1 MKSPFPKPP
10 TTFGVSSSS
19 SSLVVAEEKTVNT
32 LREMT
37 GEDVKNTPPPITRDE
52 TNEDDDADDDSKTCL
67 LRTKKST
74 SSSLE
79 EEEEEENDDAKA
91 KKRRRLLLD
100 RRMMGVPP
108 PPTTTLSANAK
119 VAKATRL
126 ESSVFVKKAEKNE
139 ILRDLNTKEEEE
151 KKTDYYYYSVDA
163 NECVHFSIVDKT
175 EEEEEEENNDE
186 ANNKGGN
193 FFSAAASKEKR
204 TFEPEFTH
212 QVFRDDET
220 IYGYSEDLRVEV
232 MCLPNVY
239 ERYVDVSY
247 SEKVRS
253 SLNPADDIRANLNG
267 WFPEEGTKATKE
279 AFMKRAKE
287 TSEME
292 IPGNGGKVIAE
303 WDGEGE
309 ESELKYSIR
318 QYEFKDSERTTVGR
332 WHDNVEP
339 FVAFYIDA
347 ASKIDKNDG
356 RWLWFVLIA
365 QRKDNLKRWAT
376 CGFTTVYQF
385 YAHPFQRRLRISQVL
400 VLPPYQRKGFGAKLL
415 DAVRA
420 YARMQDEAGEGK
432 EVADIT
438 VEDPTD
444 QLQRLRDVRDC
455 IAATENKDIVLA
467 VKTAARRAFAAA
479 QSSTADPLH
488 RKQKLKQAQAALRL
502 PKRCYETNFKKDLKI
517 CEPQAKRV
525 WEALLFVWAKQCQAP
540 SEGVVA
546 DAFRTNVLNRL
557 KKKHMA
563 SLGKG
568 EDDVG
573 SKRIRDTKDGGFVMC
588 KGGGEGE
595 RVEIEDTPSIPTA
608 AETQP
613 RNNREDE
620 DEDEDATPK
629 DPAEALAQLFH
640 ECMQNLAYL
649 STVAKLSSSSSE

>member
-1 MKSPFPKPP
+1 MKSSPKPTTP
-10 TTFGVSSSS
+10 TT
-19 SSLVVAEEKTVNT
+19 T
-32 LREMT
+32 REMT
-37 GEDVKNTPPPITRDE
+37 GEDVKNNNAMRSNA
-52 TNEDDDADDDSKTCL
+52 TNEDDDDDSKTFF
-67 LRTKKST
+67 RAK
-74 SSSLE
+74 SSLE
-79 EEEEEENDDAKA
+79 EENDAA

-100 RRMMGVPP
+100 RRMGVPP
-108 PPTTTLSANAK
+108 PPTTETTGTTTSSANA

-126 ESSVFVKKAEKNE
+126 EESGRVKVAGEKKIDFENE
-139 ILRDLNTKEEEE
+139 RRDLNTTKEEE
-151 KKTDYYYYSVDA
+151 KKKTLDDYCYSVDA

-175 EEEEEEENNDE
+175 EEEEEEENNEEENNEE
-186 ANNKGGN
+186 AKKKTTTKKGGQ

-608 AETQP
+608 ETRP
-613 RNNREDE
+613 RDRTRENE
-620 DEDEDATPK
+620 NEDEDATPK

-649 STVAKLSSSSSE
+649 STVVAKLSSSSSEES

>member
-1 MKSPFPKPP
+1 MKSPPTKP
-10 TTFGVSSSS
+10 TT
-19 SSLVVAEEKTVNT
+19 T
-32 LREMT
+32 REMT
-37 GEDVKNTPPPITRDE
+37 GEDVKNNTTTMSSNA
-52 TNEDDDADDDSKTCL
+52 TNEDDDDDSKTFF
-67 LRTKKST
+67 RTK
-74 SSSLE
+74 SSLE
-79 EEEEEENDDAKA
+79 EEENDAA

-100 RRMMGVPP
+100 RRMGVS
-108 PPTTTLSANAK
+108 PPTTTETTTGTSSSSANA

-126 ESSVFVKKAEKNE
+126 ESVCVVAGEKKIDFENE
-139 ILRDLNTKEEEE
+139 RRDLNKTKEEEE
-151 KKTDYYYYSVDA
+151 KKKTLDYYYSVDA

-175 EEEEEEENNDE
+175 EEEEEKEGNNEE
-186 ANNKGGN
+186 AKKTTKKGGH
-193 FFSAAASKEKR
+193 FFSAASKEKR

-608 AETQP
+608 ETRP
-613 RNNREDE
+613 RDTRENE

-649 STVAKLSSSSSE
+649 STVVAKLSSSSSEES

>member
-1 MKSPFPKPP
+1 
-10 TTFGVSSSS
+10 
-19 SSLVVAEEKTVNT
+19 
-32 LREMT
+32 MT
-37 GEDVKNTPPPITRDE
+37 GEDVKNNNAMRSNA
-52 TNEDDDADDDSKTCL
+52 TNEDDDDDSKTFF
-67 LRTKKST
+67 RAK
-74 SSSLE
+74 SSLE
-79 EEEEEENDDAKA
+79 EENDAA

-100 RRMMGVPP
+100 RRMGVPP
-108 PPTTTLSANAK
+108 PPTTETTGTTTSSANA

-126 ESSVFVKKAEKNE
+126 EESGRVKVAGEKKIDFENE
-139 ILRDLNTKEEEE
+139 RRDLNTTKEEE
-151 KKTDYYYYSVDA
+151 KKKTLDDYCYSVDA

-175 EEEEEEENNDE
+175 EEEEEEENNEEGNNEE
-186 ANNKGGN
+186 AKKKTTTKKGGQ

-455 IAATENKDIVLA
+455 IAASENKDIVLA

-608 AETQP
+608 ETRP
-613 RNNREDE
+613 RDHTRENE
-620 DEDEDATPK
+620 NEDEDATPK

-649 STVAKLSSSSSE
+649 STVVAKLSSSSSEES

>member
-1 MKSPFPKPP
+1 
-10 TTFGVSSSS
+10 
-19 SSLVVAEEKTVNT
+19 
-32 LREMT
+32 MT
-37 GEDVKNTPPPITRDE
+37 GEDVKNNAT
-52 TNEDDDADDDSKTCL
+52 TNEDDDSKTCA
-67 LRTKKST
+67 K

-79 EEEEEENDDAKA
+79 NDDDDAA

-100 RRMMGVPP
+100 RRMGVPP
-108 PPTTTLSANAK
+108 PPATTTTGGTTSANA

-126 ESSVFVKKAEKNE
+126 ESVVAEKIDDENE
-139 ILRDLNTKEEEE
+139 RDLNTKEEEE
-151 KKTDYYYYSVDA
+151 EEEKAKKKDYSVDA

-175 EEEEEEENNDE
+175 EDDEGGENNAE
-186 ANNKGGN
+186 GN
-193 FFSAAASKEKR
+193 FFWASASKEKR

-385 YAHPFQRRLRISQVL
+385 YTHPFQRRLRISQVL

-595 RVEIEDTPSIPTA
+595 RVEIEDTPSMPTA
-608 AETQP
+608 AETRP
-613 RNNREDE
+613 RNREDE
-620 DEDEDATPK
+620 DEDAPPK

-649 STVAKLSSSSSE
+649 STVAKLSESSSSS

>member
-1 MKSPFPKPP
+1 MKSSPRPTKPTLP
-10 TTFGVSSSS
+10 TT
-19 SSLVVAEEKTVNT
+19 
-32 LREMT
+32 REMT
-37 GEDVKNTPPPITRDE
+37 GEDVKNNTTATSNNA
-52 TNEDDDADDDSKTCL
+52 TNEDDDDDDDDDSKTFF
-67 LRTKKST
+67 RAKKS

-79 EEEEEENDDAKA
+79 EEEEEENDGAA

-100 RRMMGVPP
+100 RRIMGVPP
-108 PPTTTLSANAK
+108 PTTTETK

-126 ESSVFVKKAEKNE
+126 ESVRVVAGEKKIGFVENE
-139 ILRDLNTKEEEE
+139 RDLNKTKEEEE
-151 KKTDYYYYSVDA
+151 EKKKTLDYYSVDA

-175 EEEEEEENNDE
+175 EEEEEKEGNNNEE
-186 ANNKGGN
+186 AKKTTKKGGH

-267 WFPEEGTKATKE
+267 WFPEEGTMATKE

-595 RVEIEDTPSIPTA
+595 RVEIEDTLSIPTA
-608 AETQP
+608 ETRP
-613 RNNREDE
+613 RDTRENE

-649 STVAKLSSSSSE
+649 STVVAKLSSSSKSEE

>member
-1 MKSPFPKPP
+1 MKSSPKPTTP
-10 TTFGVSSSS
+10 TT
-19 SSLVVAEEKTVNT
+19 T
-32 LREMT
+32 REMT
-37 GEDVKNTPPPITRDE
+37 GEDVKNNNAMRSNA
-52 TNEDDDADDDSKTCL
+52 TNEDDDDDSKTFF
-67 LRTKKST
+67 RAK
-74 SSSLE
+74 SSLE
-79 EEEEEENDDAKA
+79 EENDAA

-100 RRMMGVPP
+100 RRMGVPP
-108 PPTTTLSANAK
+108 PPTTETTGTTTSSANA

-126 ESSVFVKKAEKNE
+126 EESGRVKVAGEKKIDFENE
-139 ILRDLNTKEEEE
+139 RRDLNTTKEEE
-151 KKTDYYYYSVDA
+151 KKKTLDDYCYSVDA

-175 EEEEEEENNDE
+175 EEEEEEENNEEGNNEE
-186 ANNKGGN
+186 AKKKTTTKKGGQ

-455 IAATENKDIVLA
+455 IAASENKDIVLA

-608 AETQP
+608 ETRP
-613 RNNREDE
+613 RDRTRENE
-620 DEDEDATPK
+620 NEDEDATPK

-649 STVAKLSSSSSE
+649 STVVAKLSSSSSEES

>member
-1 MKSPFPKPP
+1 MKSSPKPTTP
-10 TTFGVSSSS
+10 TPPT
-19 SSLVVAEEKTVNT
+19 A
-32 LREMT
+32 REMT
-37 GEDVKNTPPPITRDE
+37 GEDVKNNTTPAMRSNA
-52 TNEDDDADDDSKTCL
+52 TNEDDDDDSKTFF
-67 LRTKKST
+67 RAK
-74 SSSLE
+74 SSLE
-79 EEEEEENDDAKA
+79 EENDAA

-100 RRMMGVPP
+100 RRMGVPP
-108 PPTTTLSANAK
+108 PPTTETTGTTTSSANA

-126 ESSVFVKKAEKNE
+126 EESGRVKVAGEKKIDFENE
-139 ILRDLNTKEEEE
+139 RRDLNTTKEEE
-151 KKTDYYYYSVDA
+151 KKKTLDDYCYSVDA

-175 EEEEEEENNDE
+175 EEEEEEENNEEENNEE
-186 ANNKGGN
+186 AKKKTTTKKGGQ

-455 IAATENKDIVLA
+455 IAASENKDIVLA

-608 AETQP
+608 ETRP
-613 RNNREDE
+613 RDRTRENE
-620 DEDEDATPK
+620 NEDEDATPK

-649 STVAKLSSSSSE
+649 STVVAKLSSSSSEES

>member
-1 MKSPFPKPP
+1 MKSSPKPTTP
-10 TTFGVSSSS
+10 TT
-19 SSLVVAEEKTVNT
+19 T
-32 LREMT
+32 REMT
-37 GEDVKNTPPPITRDE
+37 GEDVKNNNAMRSNA
-52 TNEDDDADDDSKTCL
+52 TNEDDDDDSKTFF
-67 LRTKKST
+67 RAK
-74 SSSLE
+74 SSLE
-79 EEEEEENDDAKA
+79 EENDAA

-100 RRMMGVPP
+100 RRMGVPP
-108 PPTTTLSANAK
+108 PPTTETTGTTTSSANA

-126 ESSVFVKKAEKNE
+126 EESGRVKVAGEKKIDFENE
-139 ILRDLNTKEEEE
+139 RRDLNATKEEEK
-151 KKTDYYYYSVDA
+151 KKTLDDYCYSVDA

-175 EEEEEEENNDE
+175 EEEEEEENNEEENNEE
-186 ANNKGGN
+186 AKKKTTTKKGGQ

-455 IAATENKDIVLA
+455 IAASENKDIVLA

-608 AETQP
+608 ETRP
-613 RNNREDE
+613 RDRTRENE
-620 DEDEDATPK
+620 NEDEDATPK

-649 STVAKLSSSSSE
+649 STVVAKLSSSSSEES

>member
-1 MKSPFPKPP
+1 MKSPPRPTKPTLP
-10 TTFGVSSSS
+10 TT
-19 SSLVVAEEKTVNT
+19 
-32 LREMT
+32 REMT
-37 GEDVKNTPPPITRDE
+37 GEDVKNNTTPAMRSNA
-52 TNEDDDADDDSKTCL
+52 TNEDDDDDSKTFF
-67 LRTKKST
+67 RAK
-74 SSSLE
+74 SSLE
-79 EEEEEENDDAKA
+79 EENDAA

-100 RRMMGVPP
+100 RRMGVPP
-108 PPTTTLSANAK
+108 PPTTGTTGTTTSSANA

-126 ESSVFVKKAEKNE
+126 EESGRVKVAGEKKIDFENE
-139 ILRDLNTKEEEE
+139 RRDLNATKEEEK
-151 KKTDYYYYSVDA
+151 KKTLDDYYYYSVDA

-175 EEEEEEENNDE
+175 EEEEEEENNEEGNNEE
-186 ANNKGGN
+186 AKKKTTTKKGGQ

-267 WFPEEGTKATKE
+267 WFPEEGTMATKE

-608 AETQP
+608 ETRP
-613 RNNREDE
+613 RDQTRENE

-649 STVAKLSSSSSE
+649 STVVAKLSSSSSEES

>member
-1 MKSPFPKPP
+1 MKSPKPTKP
-10 TTFGVSSSS
+10 TPP
-19 SSLVVAEEKTVNT
+19 A
-32 LREMT
+32 REMT
-37 GEDVKNTPPPITRDE
+37 GEDVKNNTTTMSSNA
-52 TNEDDDADDDSKTCL
+52 TNEDDDDDSKTFF
-67 LRTKKST
+67 RTK
-74 SSSLE
+74 SSLE
-79 EEEEEENDDAKA
+79 EEENDAA

-100 RRMMGVPP
+100 RRMGVPP
-108 PPTTTLSANAK
+108 PPTTGTTTSSAANA

-126 ESSVFVKKAEKNE
+126 EESVRVVAGEKKIDFENE
-139 ILRDLNTKEEEE
+139 RRDLNKTKEEEE
-151 KKTDYYYYSVDA
+151 KKKTLDYYYSVDA

-175 EEEEEEENNDE
+175 EEEEEKEGNNEE
-186 ANNKGGN
+186 AKKTTKKGGQ

-608 AETQP
+608 ETRP
-613 RNNREDE
+613 RDTRENE

-649 STVAKLSSSSSE
+649 STVVAKLSSSSSEES

>member
-1 MKSPFPKPP
+1 MKSSPKPTTP
-10 TTFGVSSSS
+10 TT
-19 SSLVVAEEKTVNT
+19 T
-32 LREMT
+32 REMT
-37 GEDVKNTPPPITRDE
+37 GEDVKNNNAMRSNA
-52 TNEDDDADDDSKTCL
+52 TNEDDDDDSKTFF
-67 LRTKKST
+67 RAK
-74 SSSLE
+74 SSLE
-79 EEEEEENDDAKA
+79 EENDAA

-100 RRMMGVPP
+100 RRMGVPP
-108 PPTTTLSANAK
+108 PPTTETTGTTTSSANA

-126 ESSVFVKKAEKNE
+126 EESGRVKVAGEKKIDFENE
-139 ILRDLNTKEEEE
+139 RRDLNTTKEEE
-151 KKTDYYYYSVDA
+151 KKKTLDDYCYSVDA

-175 EEEEEEENNDE
+175 EEEEEEENNEEGNNEE
-186 ANNKGGN
+186 AKKKTTTKKGGQ

-608 AETQP
+608 ETRP
-613 RNNREDE
+613 RDTRENE

-649 STVAKLSSSSSE
+649 STVVAKLSSSSSEES

>member
-1 MKSPFPKPP
+1 MKSPPRPTKPTLP
-10 TTFGVSSSS
+10 TT
-19 SSLVVAEEKTVNT
+19 
-32 LREMT
+32 REMT
-37 GEDVKNTPPPITRDE
+37 GEDVKNNTTPAMRSNA
-52 TNEDDDADDDSKTCL
+52 TNEDDDDDSKTFF
-67 LRTKKST
+67 RTK
-74 SSSLE
+74 SSLE
-79 EEEEEENDDAKA
+79 EENDAA

-100 RRMMGVPP
+100 RRMGVPP
-108 PPTTTLSANAK
+108 PPTTGTTGTTTSSANA

-126 ESSVFVKKAEKNE
+126 EESGRVKVAGEKKIDFENE
-139 ILRDLNTKEEEE
+139 RRDLNTTKEEE
-151 KKTDYYYYSVDA
+151 KKKTLDDYCYSVDA

-175 EEEEEEENNDE
+175 EEEEEKEGNNNEE
-186 ANNKGGN
+186 AKKTTKKGGH
-193 FFSAAASKEKR
+193 FFSAASKEKR

-267 WFPEEGTKATKE
+267 WFPEEGTMATKE

-595 RVEIEDTPSIPTA
+595 RVEIEDTPSKPTA
-608 AETQP
+608 ET
-613 RNNREDE
+613 RLRDHTRENE
-620 DEDEDATPK
+620 NEDEDATPK

-649 STVAKLSSSSSE
+649 STVVAKLPSSSSEES

>member
-1 MKSPFPKPP
+1 MKSSPKPTTP
-10 TTFGVSSSS
+10 TT
-19 SSLVVAEEKTVNT
+19 T
-32 LREMT
+32 REMT
-37 GEDVKNTPPPITRDE
+37 GEDVKNNNAMRSNA
-52 TNEDDDADDDSKTCL
+52 TNEDDDDDSKTFF
-67 LRTKKST
+67 RAK
-74 SSSLE
+74 SSLE
-79 EEEEEENDDAKA
+79 EENDAA

-100 RRMMGVPP
+100 RRMGVPP
-108 PPTTTLSANAK
+108 PPTTETTGTTTSSANA

-126 ESSVFVKKAEKNE
+126 EESGRVKVAGEKKIDFENE
-139 ILRDLNTKEEEE
+139 RRDLNTTKEEE
-151 KKTDYYYYSVDA
+151 KKKTLDDYCYSVDA

-175 EEEEEEENNDE
+175 EEEEEEENNEEEKNEE
-186 ANNKGGN
+186 AKKKTTTKKGGQ

-455 IAATENKDIVLA
+455 IAASENKDIVLA

-608 AETQP
+608 ETRP
-613 RNNREDE
+613 RDRTRENE
-620 DEDEDATPK
+620 NEDEDATPK

-649 STVAKLSSSSSE
+649 STVVAKLSSSSSEES

>member
-1 MKSPFPKPP
+1 MS
-10 TTFGVSSSS
+10 
-19 SSLVVAEEKTVNT
+19 
-32 LREMT
+32 
-37 GEDVKNTPPPITRDE
+37 VKNNNAMRSNA
-52 TNEDDDADDDSKTCL
+52 TNEDDDDDSKTFF
-67 LRTKKST
+67 RAK
-74 SSSLE
+74 SSLE
-79 EEEEEENDDAKA
+79 EENDAA

-100 RRMMGVPP
+100 RRMGVPP
-108 PPTTTLSANAK
+108 PRTTETTGTTTSSANA

-126 ESSVFVKKAEKNE
+126 EESGRVKVAGEKKIDFENE
-139 ILRDLNTKEEEE
+139 RRDLNTTKEEE
-151 KKTDYYYYSVDA
+151 KKKTLDDYCYSVDA

-175 EEEEEEENNDE
+175 EEEEEEKEGNNNEE
-186 ANNKGGN
+186 AKKKNTKKGGH
-193 FFSAAASKEKR
+193 FFSAASKEKR

-608 AETQP
+608 ETRP
-613 RNNREDE
+613 RDHTRENE
-620 DEDEDATPK
+620 NEDEDATPK

-649 STVAKLSSSSSE
+649 STVAKLSSSSSSSEE

>member
-1 MKSPFPKPP
+1 MKSSPKPTTP
-10 TTFGVSSSS
+10 TT
-19 SSLVVAEEKTVNT
+19 T
-32 LREMT
+32 REMT
-37 GEDVKNTPPPITRDE
+37 GEDVKNNTTPAMRSNA
-52 TNEDDDADDDSKTCL
+52 TNEDDDDDSKTFF
-67 LRTKKST
+67 RAK
-74 SSSLE
+74 SSLE
-79 EEEEEENDDAKA
+79 EENDAA

-100 RRMMGVPP
+100 RRMGVPP
-108 PPTTTLSANAK
+108 PPTTETTGTTTSSANA

-126 ESSVFVKKAEKNE
+126 EESGRVKVAGEKKIDFENE
-139 ILRDLNTKEEEE
+139 RRDLNTTKEEE
-151 KKTDYYYYSVDA
+151 KKKTLDDYCYSVDA

-175 EEEEEEENNDE
+175 EEEEEEENNEEGNNEE
-186 ANNKGGN
+186 AKKKTTTKKGGQ

-455 IAATENKDIVLA
+455 IAASENKDIVLA

-608 AETQP
+608 ETRP
-613 RNNREDE
+613 RDRTRENE
-620 DEDEDATPK
+620 NEDEDATPK

-649 STVAKLSSSSSE
+649 STVVAKLSSSSSEES

>member
-1 MKSPFPKPP
+1 MKSPPRPTKPTLP
-10 TTFGVSSSS
+10 TT
-19 SSLVVAEEKTVNT
+19 
-32 LREMT
+32 REMT
-37 GEDVKNTPPPITRDE
+37 GEDVKNNNATSNA
-52 TNEDDDADDDSKTCL
+52 TNEDDDDDDDSKTFF
-67 LRTKKST
+67 RAKK

-79 EEEEEENDDAKA
+79 EEEENDIAA

-100 RRMMGVPP
+100 RRMGVP
-108 PPTTTLSANAK
+108 PPTTTETTTGTSSSSSANA

-126 ESSVFVKKAEKNE
+126 EESGRVKVAGEKKIDFENE
-139 ILRDLNTKEEEE
+139 RRDLNTTKEEE
-151 KKTDYYYYSVDA
+151 KKKTLDYYSVDA

-175 EEEEEEENNDE
+175 EEEEEKEGNNNEE
-186 ANNKGGN
+186 AKKTTKKGGH
-193 FFSAAASKEKR
+193 FFSAASKEKR

-267 WFPEEGTKATKE
+267 WFPEEGTMATKE

-608 AETQP
+608 ETRP
-613 RNNREDE
+613 RDTRENE

-649 STVAKLSSSSSE
+649 STVAKLSSSSSSSEE